1 MLISA
6 ERKIFKMA
14 GFLSR
19 LKNKRPA
26 IYTDF
31 DASFEPHPLTNDIQM
46 LSDEKAIAQSLKF
59 LILTN
64 LGERLFQPTVGGDI
78 ANSMFRLITPATI
91 LILKERVRELI
102 QNYEGRVSIV
112 DIDVI
117 AIDDQV
123 KIDVYYTL
131 QNREDTITAT
141 IFLERNR

>member
-1 MLISA
+1 
-6 ERKIFKMA
+6 MA
-14 GFLSR
+14 GFLNK

-31 DASFEPHPLTNDIQM
+31 DVNFEPHPLTNDVQM
-46 LSDEKAIAQSLKF
+46 LTDEKAIAQSLKF

-78 ANSMFRLITPATI
+78 SNSMFRLITPATI
-91 LILKERVRELI
+91 IILKERVRELI
-102 QNYEGRVSIV
+102 QNYEGRVSII